1 MSPRLSGRYRTEHY
15 VTKAHDMMAGA
26 ASRDRECLDDWISEI
41 SKTDPIITFY
51 LYGFHIG
58 CETAA

>member
-1 MSPRLSGRYRTEHY
+1 
-15 VTKAHDMMAGA
+15 MMAGA

-41 SKTDPIITFY
+41 SKTGPIITFY
-51 LYGFHIG
+51 VYGFHIG